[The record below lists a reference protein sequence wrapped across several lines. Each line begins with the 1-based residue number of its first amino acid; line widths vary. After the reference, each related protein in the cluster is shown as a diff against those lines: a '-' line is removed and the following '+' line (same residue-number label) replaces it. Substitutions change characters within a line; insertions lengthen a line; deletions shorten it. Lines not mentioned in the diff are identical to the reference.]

1 MIIWGL
7 GVLFPLEVSLGQN
20 LCGVFNEIFCSLLMS
35 SLMVSLV
42 FPSCFIFYVREFL
55 RVFLAS
61 RAHAIFLTENISQ
74 KHLLNLRKNTNGYFC
89 IQFFFNVE
97 N

>member
-74 KHLLNLRKNTNGYFC
+74 KHLLNLRK
-89 IQFFFNVE
+89 IQTVISVFNFFLNVE